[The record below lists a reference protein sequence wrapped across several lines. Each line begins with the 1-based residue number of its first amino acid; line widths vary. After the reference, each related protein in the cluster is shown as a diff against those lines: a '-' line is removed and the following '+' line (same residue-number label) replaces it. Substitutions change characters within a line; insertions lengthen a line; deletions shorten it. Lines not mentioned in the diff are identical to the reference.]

1 MHFAIYTKVEICYN
15 NYMNN
20 AMKNNTKNNMKNTT
34 YTESAFYRPWRWQ
47 NDAGKKILKAYENAN
62 GEDAIVMSVASAVG
76 TGKTVVAA
84 EAFRRFMVMN
94 PESKTVSFFVSPRIR
109 LCDQQCAELTENFVN
124 RFNLQ
129 PNVDFAVV
137 PVHSDAN
144 IYNKRDEDAPISQHT
159 VFVICDESLWGHD
172 KNTSDPLYR
181 YNVWMRKFAAWKN
194 LNGIKFG
201 AMFFDESHNYVNNQ
215 ELMFGRQ
222 YDIVDEDIEHTRD
235 IWLGSYF
242 NLMMLASGTPAAYQN
257 NIGKSKAFKKYTCG
271 CSVKEAIEKEYI
283 AQPTL
288 NLACTDMN
296 SFLPAIM
303 SIMHRE
309 QSICEN
315 EVFKPYILICMPS
328 INDVNGIVSNSYIQ
342 SNIGKLFHV
351 ISIHSEKIIADKE
364 GNIDSFK
371 STIDGKTVKPEIA
384 YRKIESLND
393 KGFGDNLPV
402 LVFQVDM
409 IGEGININ
417 SFNSV
422 ITMSNSEI
430 KCMQQIGRVL
440 RNYRLGDKNKIE
452 NGHASIYC
460 LYDNLN
466 NIARLMS
473 NLKEFG
479 LDADCFDWGAKID
492 MRFGSGVA
500 EDPDGVANDNVP
512 SWEEIDPLTD
522 VDIIEVLNY
531 IDVAGYRHAKQELVD
546 SIITDKEIA
555 KKFESIV
562 NDPEVRRIINCM
574 GVKVS
579 DAKLNVTVV
588 KNNKASKK
596 ASSNN
601 TKETVKKQSKTTV
614 DILYKFISMIS
625 AGIHSSKIMHDL
637 WKDNVAVREILIE
650 NFLKNKMLAKF
661 FIEHFSVEFWSKLA

>member
-1 MHFAIYTKVEICYN
+1 
-15 NYMNN
+15 MNETIEN
-20 AMKNNTKNNMKNTT
+20 IMKNTS
-34 YTESAFYRPWRWQ
+34 YTKSTFYRPWQ
-47 NDAGKKILKAYENAN
+47 NDAGKKILEAYKNAN

-84 EAFRRFMVMN
+84 EAFGRFMVMN
-94 PESKTVSFFVSPRIR
+94 SESKTVSFFVSPRIR
-109 LCDQQCAELTENFVN
+109 LCDQQCAELTEKIVN

-144 IYNKRDEDAPISQHT
+144 IYNKRDEEAPVSQHT
-159 VFVICDESLWGHD
+159 VFVICDESLWGDTPD
-172 KNTSDPLYR
+172 KPMYR
-181 YNVWMRKFAAWKN
+181 YNEWMRKFTTWKN

-201 AMFFDESHNYVNNQ
+201 AMFFDEAHNYFKKQ

-222 YDIVDEDIEHTRD
+222 YDVVDEDIEHTRD

-271 CSVKEAIEKEYI
+271 CSVKEAIENGYI

-303 SIMHRE
+303 SIMRRE

-315 EVFKPYILICMPS
+315 EVFKPYILICMPG
-328 INDVNGIVSNSYIQ
+328 INDVNGIVNNSYIQ
-342 SNIGKLFHV
+342 ANINKMFHV
-351 ISIHSEKIIADKE
+351 ISIHSEKHIADKE
-364 GNIDSFK
+364 GNVGSFK
-371 STIDGKTVKPEIA
+371 STIDGKIVKPEVA
-384 YRKIESLND
+384 YRKIESLNG

-440 RNYRLGDKNKIE
+440 RNYRIDGESKIE

-473 NLKEFG
+473 NLKDFG
-479 LDADCFDWGAKID
+479 LDADCFTWGAKID

-512 SWEEIDPLTD
+512 SWEDIDPLAD

-546 SIITDKEIA
+546 SIITDKETA

-579 DAKLNVTVV
+579 NAKLNVTVV

-596 ASSNN
+596 SSSKN
-601 TKETVKKQSKTTV
+601 TKATDKKQSKTTV

-625 AGIHSSKIMHDL
+625 AGIHSSKIMCDL
-637 WKDNVAVREILIE
+637 WKNNAGGRVVLLE
-650 NFLKNKMLAKF
+650 NFLKNKKLAKF
-661 FIEHFSVEFWSKLA
+661 FIEQFSTEFWNKLA